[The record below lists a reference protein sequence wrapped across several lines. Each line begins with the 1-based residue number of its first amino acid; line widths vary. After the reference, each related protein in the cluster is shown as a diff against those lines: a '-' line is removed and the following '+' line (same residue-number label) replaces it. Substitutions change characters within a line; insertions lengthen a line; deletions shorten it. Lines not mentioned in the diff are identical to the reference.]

1 MLSIEKSKELLNR
14 DGLNYTDEEV
24 KKIREFI
31 YILAEIDYQLFKR
44 KQDERLSQ
52 FQSENNNQVKQIN
65 PTVAEKQNT
74 KESTEENNK
83 IENENKPES
92 NNLKSTTNETQS
104 HSIHPREYR
113 RAS

>member
-1 MLSIEKSKELLNR
+1 MLTIEKSKEMLNK

-44 KQDERLSQ
+44 KQDERLNQ
-52 FQSENNNQVKQIN
+52 FQKENNNK
-65 PTVAEKQNT
+65 AEK
-74 KESTEENNK
+74 NNQTGNINSK
-83 IENENKPES
+83 Q
-92 NNLKSTTNETQS
+92 TTNETQS